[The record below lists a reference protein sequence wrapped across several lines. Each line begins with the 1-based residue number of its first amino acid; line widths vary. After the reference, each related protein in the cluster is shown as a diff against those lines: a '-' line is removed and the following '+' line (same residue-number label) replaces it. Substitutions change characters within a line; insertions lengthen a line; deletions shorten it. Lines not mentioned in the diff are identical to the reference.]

1 VLKMEIDIGKFLEQE
16 LLRVYD
22 GLSNGHI
29 KAIDLRVGKDEK
41 GLTITLDDVILVQTR
56 ILDTKKVK

>member
-1 VLKMEIDIGKFLEQE
+1 M
-16 LLRVYD
+16 YD

-29 KAIDLRVGKDEK
+29 KTIDLRVGKDEK